1 MTAAP
6 RLGQR
11 FLESTLIRDPGIP
24 TLRAIFD
31 PGTITSQLRQA
42 LPGVYATVQNLRFQ
56 VLKHHPGRRCT
67 LEMAMETA
75 NGWSFAIGK
84 VYATDRP
91 HVFRAMQE
99 IERAGF
105 ERENEFSIPKPLAYV
120 PSLRLLLQ
128 EKVQGP
134 RAKHVFLV
142 GNESERTRASLNCA
156 RWLAKFHA
164 AGPRSG
170 EILDAKAQ
178 EQEIARW
185 PRRVA
190 KVSEPLAEMATRLSR
205 RLQEKAPEAGPSEW
219 CAGHGSYNC
228 NQIIVA
234 EKRTTV
240 FDWDSADVADPC
252 RDVARFVVALQRLAF
267 KYMGSIRALDGI
279 AEIFLKTYQTLSPF
293 DVRANLPWY
302 RALTCLRLS
311 KYEAN
316 RPVCTFRDG
325 IQALLSEGLRVL

>member
-1 MTAAP
+1 MKVFVSW
-6 RLGQR
+6 RDEHDSRSSIGQR

-42 LPGVYATVQNLRFQ
+42 LPGIYATVQNVRFQ

-75 NGWSFAIGK
+75 DGWSFAIGK

-91 HVFRAMQE
+91 DVFRAMQE

-142 GNESERTRASLNCA
+142 GNESERTRASLRCA

-178 EQEIARW
+178 AQEIARW
-185 PRRVA
+185 PRD
-190 KVSEPLAEMATRLSR
+190 L
-205 RLQEKAPEAGPSEW
+205 
-219 CAGHGSYNC
+219 
-228 NQIIVA
+228 
-234 EKRTTV
+234 
-240 FDWDSADVADPC
+240 
-252 RDVARFVVALQRLAF
+252 
-267 KYMGSIRALDGI
+267 
-279 AEIFLKTYQTLSPF
+279 
-293 DVRANLPWY
+293 
-302 RALTCLRLS
+302 LRL
-311 KYEAN
+311 
-316 RPVCTFRDG
+316 
-325 IQALLSEGLRVL
+325 GLGVQ